1 MGTTA
6 CFVCVPLNV
15 QATLNCF
22 RALKAACTFSG
33 SLKGDAHPASGLRS
47 FEQKPRACVPHASYV
62 WIGGFMRATAC
73 CTFSS
78 SPRGAWAAIGHPTS
92 GLRSFEQKLSDRY
105 GGWAISTKELIQNS
119 PIRQ

>member
-1 MGTTA
+1 MQATA
-6 CFVCVPLNV
+6 C
-15 QATLNCF
+15 
-22 RALKAACTFSG
+22 
-33 SLKGDAHPASGLRS
+33 
-47 FEQKPRACVPHASYV
+47 YV
-62 WIGGFMRATAC
+62 GIGGFMRATAC